1 MTQPL
6 PTPVRRMAMPFFL
19 FLSGILLFFF
29 TSTTL
34 AQSPGQIIRP
44 VGGAGVTVLNPNG
57 DAYSSATVTGFT
69 TSDITQSEVAFKV
82 VPPAVIEP
90 TGDIATGP
98 TGGFTDIVKTFDGS
112 GFYIYTDG
120 TNLLFRL
127 RIGNVIS
134 GSKGYSI
141 LVDTDGKIGNTGP
154 YADPNYVAGTNTSSG
169 NPGFEYEVVLETNFR
184 VAVYYVD
191 GSASPGAP
199 VATYT
204 LNTHSQISR
213 ALTTDGNTPDY
224 FYDWYVPLTAIGN
237 PASFRLAATT
247 VTSPSSALQGSRSDI
262 YGIDDAANAN
272 VAAAWQSVINAQPTI
287 TVSGFNGVSA
297 VCTAAPVLTSPIAA
311 GSNISVTG
319 TWSRMDATKPGS
331 ATITLYRNGSSVGST
346 TVNSGN
352 TWSISVSSISNGD
365 VFYAR
370 AQASGETQCLQS
382 NNVTASGCITPPA
395 TPVLSCGSLKGISGT
410 MPSTATGN
418 TVAVYL
424 VPTTSASPTSNMVSN
439 GTNLTYPTSTSF
451 AYYTNGC
458 SGGSNNVAT
467 GVYMI
472 VTNNSSCSSNPVFVC
487 INSGSSGT
495 PAAIA
500 TNALS
505 ISQPVYASNTSI
517 TGTGAATGDV
527 LRLFINGQYKQS
539 ITTTG
544 TGFTFSGLTLQTGDQ
559 LKIYS
564 QTGTSCITQSATFT
578 VSCFS
583 QPPSIT
589 TNTTGNLLNGATTIS
604 GTSAYPGASVQ
615 VYKGVSP
622 SGTATGSAVTVNS
635 NGVWS
640 ATVPA
645 MTSSE
650 TYYAVQTVNGCT
662 SAASASA
669 TVLTPAS
676 CPTITGSYTASS
688 TSVSGTMPSSF
699 TGTIRLYED
708 GGLIGSVNVSTAT
721 SWSISLAVGTLYY
734 NGVLRATAQATG
746 GAESNGC
753 STTTV
758 GCTAPATPSITP
770 GSAIITEGQNLQV
783 NISNVTANNWYALMD
798 NTGTSFATSTYSTTS
813 NNFSLF
819 SNTFTTAGTYNLYLS
834 ADALTGCPNSATP
847 LTVTVHSA
855 ILPVKFVS
863 VAAKRS
869 GESAV
874 ISWKVAEE
882 QQVERYEVQW
892 STDCN
897 RFETIGSVAFSGSF
911 NGNYQFTP
919 STLPEAEK
927 ICFRIKQVD
936 KSGTFMYSSVFS
948 LNNTDVLRWQVTP
961 NPVQT
966 IAKLSVSV
974 PAHKAGT
981 VYVMDVHGKTLF
993 SRKCTFLKGQ
1003 NNIVLPELSQLA
1015 PGTYLV
1021 CLSIE
1026 NTVEFRKI
1034 IKQ

>member
-1 MTQPL
+1 MA
-6 PTPVRRMAMPFFL
+6 TPFSL
-19 FLSGILLFFF
+19 FLSGIFLFFF
-29 TSTTL
+29 TSNTL

-69 TSDITQSEVAFKV
+69 TSDITQSEIAFKV
-82 VPPAVIEP
+82 VPPAVTEP

-120 TNLLFRL
+120 TNLMFRL

-184 VAVYYVD
+184 VAVYHVD
-191 GSASPGAP
+191 GSASPSAP
-199 VATYT
+199 VATYP

-237 PASFRLAATT
+237 PASFRLVATT

-272 VAAAWQSVINAQPTI
+272 VSAAWQSVTNAQPTI

-297 VCTAAPVLTSPIAA
+297 VCTAAPVLSSPIAT

-331 ATITLYRNGSSVGST
+331 ATITLYKNGSSVGT
-346 TVNSGN
+346 TAVNSGN
-352 TWSISVSSISNGD
+352 TWSISVSSIANGD

-395 TPVLSCGSLKGISGT
+395 SPVLSCGSLKGISGT
-410 MPSTATGN
+410 MPSTASGN

-439 GTNLTYPTSTSF
+439 GTNLTYPSQTSF

-472 VTNNSSCSSNPVFVC
+472 VTNNGSCSSNPVFVC

-495 PAAIA
+495 PPAIA

-505 ISQPVYASNTSI
+505 INQPVYASNTAV

-544 TGFTFSGLTLQTGDQ
+544 AGFTFSGLALQTGDQ
-559 LKIYS
+559 LKIYA
-564 QTGTSCITQSATFT
+564 QTGSGCITQSASFT

-589 TNTTGNLLNGATTIS
+589 TNATGNLLNGATTIS

-622 SGTATGSAVTVNS
+622 SGTATGSAVTVNN
-635 NGVWS
+635 NGVWT

-676 CPTITGSYTASS
+676 CPTITGSYTGSS

-708 GGLIGSVNVSTAT
+708 GGLIGSVNVSSAT
-721 SWSISLAVGTLYY
+721 SWSITLTAGTLYY

-753 STTTV
+753 GTVTV
-758 GCTAPATPSITP
+758 GCSAPATPSITP
-770 GSAIITEGQNLQV
+770 GSAIITEGQDLQM
-783 NISNVTANNWYALMD
+783 NISNVSSNNWYALMD
-798 NTGTSFATSTYSTTS
+798 NTGASFATSVYSTTS
-813 NNFSLF
+813 NNFTIT

-834 ADALTGCPNSATP
+834 ADALTGCPNSSTP

-863 VAAKRS
+863 VAAKRN

-882 QQVERYEVQW
+882 QQVAHYEVQQ

-897 RFETIGSVAFSGSF
+897 RFETIGTVAFNAGL

-919 STLPEAEK
+919 SSLPEAEK
-927 ICFRIKQVD
+927 VCFRIKQVD
-936 KSGTFMYSSVFS
+936 KSGTFMYSAVFS
-948 LNNTDVLRWQVTP
+948 LNNADVLRWQVTP

-966 IAKLSVSV
+966 VAKLSVSV
-974 PAHKAGT
+974 PAHKTGT
-981 VYVMDVHGKTLF
+981 IYVMDMHGKTMF
-993 SRKCTFLKGQ
+993 SRKCTFTKGQ
-1003 NNIVLPELSQLA
+1003 SNIALPEVGQLA

>member
-1 MTQPL
+1 MPQQL
-6 PTPVRRMAMPFFL
+6 PTPVSRMATPFSL
-19 FLSGILLFFF
+19 FLSGIFLFFF
-29 TSTTL
+29 TSNTL

-69 TSDITQSEVAFKV
+69 TSDITQSEIAFKV
-82 VPPAVIEP
+82 VPPAVTEP

-120 TNLLFRL
+120 TNLMFRL

-184 VAVYYVD
+184 VAVYHVD

-199 VATYT
+199 VATYP

-237 PASFRLAATT
+237 PASFRLVATT

-272 VAAAWQSVINAQPTI
+272 VSAAWQSVTNAQPTI

-297 VCTAAPVLTSPIAA
+297 VCTAAPVLSSPIAT

-331 ATITLYRNGSSVGST
+331 ATITLYRNGSSVGSIA
-346 TVNSGN
+346 VNSGN
-352 TWSISVSSISNGD
+352 TWSISVSSIANGD

-395 TPVLSCGSLKGISGT
+395 SPVLSCGSLKGISGT
-410 MPSTATGN
+410 MPSTASGN

-439 GTNLTYPTSTSF
+439 GTNLTYPSQTSF

-472 VTNNSSCSSNPVFVC
+472 VTNNGSCSSNPVFVC

-495 PAAIA
+495 PPAIA

-505 ISQPVYASNTSI
+505 INQPVYASNTAV

-527 LRLFINGQYKQS
+527 LRLFINGRYKQS

-544 TGFTFSGLTLQTGDQ
+544 AGFTFSGLALQTGDQ
-559 LKIYS
+559 LKIYA
-564 QTGTSCITQSATFT
+564 QTGSGCITQSASFT

-589 TNTTGNLLNGATTIS
+589 TNATGNLLHGATTIS

-615 VYKGVSP
+615 VYKGTSP
-622 SGTATGSAVTVNS
+622 SGTAAGSAVTVNS
-635 NGVWS
+635 SGAWS
-640 ATVPA
+640 VSVPA
-645 MTSSE
+645 MTNGE
-650 TYYAVQTVNGCT
+650 TYYAQQTISGCT
-662 SAASASA
+662 SSASSPA

-676 CPTITGSYTASS
+676 CPTITGSYTGSS

-699 TGTIRLYED
+699 TGTIRLYQD
-708 GGLIGSVNVSTAT
+708 GAQIGSV
-721 SWSISLAVGTLYY
+721 SISGSSWNITLSANTLYY
-734 NGVLRATAQATG
+734 NGVLHATAQASG

-753 STTTV
+753 GTVTV
-758 GCTAPATPSITP
+758 GCSAPATPSITP
-770 GSAIITEGQNLQV
+770 GSAIITEGQDVQM
-783 NISNVTANNWYALMD
+783 NISNVSSNNWYALMD
-798 NTGTSFATSTYSTTS
+798 NTGASFATSVYSTTS
-813 NNFSLF
+813 NNFTIT

-834 ADALTGCPNSATP
+834 ADALTGCPNSSTP

-863 VAAKRS
+863 VAAKRN

-882 QQVERYEVQW
+882 QQVAHYEVQQ

-897 RFETIGSVAFSGSF
+897 RFETIGTVAFNAGL

-919 STLPEAEK
+919 SALPEAEK
-927 ICFRIKQVD
+927 VCFRIKQVD
-936 KSGTFMYSSVFS
+936 KSGTFMYSAVFP
-948 LNNTDVLRWQVTP
+948 LNNADVLRWQVTP

-966 IAKLSVSV
+966 VAKLSVSV
-974 PAHKAGT
+974 PAHKTGT
-981 VYVMDVHGKTLF
+981 IYVMDMHGKTMF
-993 SRKCTFLKGQ
+993 SRKCTFTKGQ
-1003 NNIVLPELSQLA
+1003 SNIALPEVGQLA

>member
-1 MTQPL
+1 M
-6 PTPVRRMAMPFFL
+6 
-19 FLSGILLFFF
+19 
-29 TSTTL
+29 

-69 TSDITQSEVAFKV
+69 TSDITQSEIAFKV
-82 VPPAVIEP
+82 VPPAVVEP
-90 TGDIATGP
+90 TGDVATGP
-98 TGGFTDIVKTFDGS
+98 NGGFTDIVKTFDGS

-120 TNLLFRL
+120 TNLMFRL

-184 VAVYYVD
+184 VAVYHVD

-199 VATYT
+199 VATYP

-237 PASFRLAATT
+237 PASFRLVATT

-272 VAAAWQSVINAQPTI
+272 VSAAWQSVTNAQPTI

-297 VCTAAPVLTSPIAA
+297 VCTAAPVLSSPIAT

-331 ATITLYRNGSSVGST
+331 ATITLYKNGSSVGT
-346 TVNSGN
+346 TAVNSGN
-352 TWSISVSSISNGD
+352 TWSISVSSIANGD

-395 TPVLSCGSLKGISGT
+395 SPVLSCGSLKGISGT
-410 MPSTATGN
+410 MPSTASGN

-424 VPTTSASPTSNMVSN
+424 VPTTSSSPTSNMVSN
-439 GTNLTYPTSTSF
+439 GTNLTYPSTTSF

-458 SGGSNNVAT
+458 SGGTNYVAT

-472 VTNNSSCSSNPVFVC
+472 VTNNGSCSSSPVFVC

-495 PAAIA
+495 PSPLA

-505 ISQPVYASNTSI
+505 ITQPVYASHTSI
-517 TGTGAATGDV
+517 SGTGAATGDV

-544 TGFTFSGLTLQTGDQ
+544 TGFTFSGLALQTGDQ
-559 LKIYS
+559 LKLYS
-564 QTGTSCITQSATFT
+564 QTGSSCMTQSATFT

-589 TNTTGNLLNGATTIS
+589 TNATGNLLHGATTIS

-615 VYKGVSP
+615 VYKGTSP

-635 NGVWS
+635 SGAWS
-640 ATVPA
+640 VSVPA
-645 MTSSE
+645 MTNGE
-650 TYYAVQTVNGCT
+650 TYYAQQTISGCT
-662 SAASASA
+662 SSASSPA

-676 CPTITGSYTASS
+676 CPTITGSYTGSS

-699 TGTIRLYED
+699 TGIIRLYQD
-708 GGLIGSVNVSTAT
+708 GAQIGSV
-721 SWSISLAVGTLYY
+721 SISGSSWNITLSANTLYY
-734 NGVLRATAQATG
+734 NGVLHATAQASG

-753 STTTV
+753 GTVTV
-758 GCTAPATPSITP
+758 GCSAPATPSITP
-770 GSAIITEGQNLQV
+770 GSAIITEGQDLLL
-783 NISNVTANNWYALMD
+783 NISNVSSNNWYALMD
-798 NTGTSFATSTYSTTS
+798 NTGASFATSMYTTTS
-813 NNFSLF
+813 SNFSLT

-834 ADALTGCPNSATP
+834 ADALTGCPNSSTP
-847 LTVTVHSA
+847 LTVTVNSA
-855 ILPVKFVS
+855 TLPVKFVS
-863 VAAKRS
+863 VAAKRN

-882 QQVERYEVQW
+882 QQVAHYEVQQ

-897 RFETIGSVAFSGSF
+897 RFETIGTVAFNAGL

-919 STLPEAEK
+919 SSLPEAEK
-927 ICFRIKQVD
+927 VCFRIKQVD
-936 KSGTFMYSSVFS
+936 KSGTFMYSAVFP
-948 LNNTDVLRWQVTP
+948 LNNADVLRWQVTP

-966 IAKLSVSV
+966 VAKLSVSV
-974 PAHKAGT
+974 PAHKTGT
-981 VYVMDVHGKTLF
+981 IYVMDMHGKTMF
-993 SRKCTFLKGQ
+993 SRKCTFTKGQ
-1003 NNIVLPELSQLA
+1003 SNIALPEVGQLA
-1015 PGTYLV
+1015 QGTYLV